1 MVFLLP
7 KLHKPNAPLRPVMS
21 AAKTVGYGLGN
32 MLTYRLSGLRHSP
45 HAIKDSFDFVK
56 KIRGSTNTDKMML
69 SFDVTSL
76 FTNVLLTY
84 TIDYILNEMYPACPK
99 DCSDL
104 PMTKQCTSCK
114 KRKDFG
120 TLLRTSTS
128 ETHFTFGNKI
138 YEQKNGAAMGA
149 SLAPVMG
156 DIFVTHME
164 TTLMDDLK
172 RIVVCEWHRY
182 VDDTFVLVD
191 PGATVDDILS
201 ILNNFHPSIKFTH
214 EHEANDSLPFLDVR
228 VTRYPD
234 RRTFETTIYRK
245 PTFTGLMINSDSFVP
260 LQYKN
265 AGINSM
271 VRRALSICSSYTSL
285 TAEFDEVRRIGQA
298 NGYPLSF
305 IDVHIGIGLSRH
317 LGKNDPKQEE
327 VVLGCPKKQM
337 YVEIPYTGQTTLTMK
352 KQFSH
357 LSGKLRPDLDVRFFT
372 KPPASVQTFFRN
384 KDPVVKHMQS
394 NIVYSVKCS
403 DCDHSYIG
411 KTDRQAIR
419 RMREHGAPKDAFDEP
434 KSSDD
439 DDDVPVNM
447 PAQVPVD
454 KPRYTSNV
462 ITRAQALVLSKIAAA
477 TTSNATDTLTTTT
490 TKPTA
495 TAIAPQ
501 NSNDKKVPIIT
512 SSLAQHEKDTDH
524 HINWAD
530 FQVVW
535 GDNHPY
541 RLLIKESLLIQA
553 YKPELNRTTHSV
565 PLLIYS
571 AGLPR
576 DLLPDPN
583 G

>member
-1 MVFLLP
+1 
-7 KLHKPNAPLRPVMS
+7 
-21 AAKTVGYGLGN
+21 
-32 MLTYRLSGLRHSP
+32 
-45 HAIKDSFDFVK
+45 
-56 KIRGSTNTDKMML
+56 
-69 SFDVTSL
+69 
-76 FTNVLLTY
+76 
-84 TIDYILNEMYPACPK
+84 
-99 DCSDL
+99 
-104 PMTKQCTSCK
+104 
-114 KRKDFG
+114 
-120 TLLRTSTS
+120 
-128 ETHFTFGNKI
+128 
-138 YEQKNGAAMGA
+138 MGA
-149 SLAPVMG
+149 PLAPVLA
-156 DIFVTHME
+156 DIFMTHME

-172 RIVVCEWHRY
+172 RIGVCEWHRY

-191 PGATVDDILS
+191 PGTKVDDILS

-228 VTRYPD
+228 VTRSPD

-245 PTFTGLMINSDSFVP
+245 PTFTGLMINWDSFVP

-317 LGKNDPKQEE
+317 LGKNDQKQED
-327 VVLGCPKKQM
+327 VVLGCQKKQM

-384 KDPVVKHMQS
+384 KDPITKHMQS

-439 DDDVPVNM
+439 DDDVPVDV

-462 ITRAQALVLSKIAAA
+462 ITRAQALALNKIAAA
-477 TTSNATDTLTTTT
+477 TASNAPDTLTTTT
-490 TKPTA
+490 KTTA
-495 TAIAPQ
+495 TATAPQ
-501 NSNDKKVPIIT
+501 NSKDKEVPIIT
-512 SSLAQHEKDTDH
+512 SSLAQHEKDTGH

-535 GDNHPY
+535 GDSHPY